1 MDRIF
6 RTANDRVA
14 TRLDP
19 LPIYPDGFKIVASH
33 QLYLSGNT
41 TLAPDI
47 EQVYANFTSPFQVH
61 AHTYAL
67 ISKGFMIKDYYYST
81 PHGVLIRY
89 TPANT
94 QAEKELLLKKQA
106 VFSGGK
112 WEAGLSPGE
121 FISSLIDLGDFRV
134 LIAGTYWRQV
144 GRMGTKWRE
153 RRQQAPATGIVR
165 HREEL

>member
-1 MDRIF
+1 M
-6 RTANDRVA
+6 
-14 TRLDP
+14 
-19 LPIYPDGFKIVASH
+19 
-33 QLYLSGNT
+33 
-41 TLAPDI
+41 
-47 EQVYANFTSPFQVH
+47 
-61 AHTYAL
+61 
-67 ISKGFMIKDYYYST
+67 
-81 PHGVLIRY
+81 
-89 TPANT
+89 
-94 QAEKELLLKKQA
+94 KKQA